1 VQYSVGGT
9 TTSGDQQTALSA
21 TRPWVHV
28 SWLLIRVIV
37 AAWDF
42 ALVVL
47 SFVGA
52 DIAWH
57 IFVRG
62 DEVQVS
68 DALVMS
74 ALAGALL
81 TGTIALK
88 DGYTLVRL
96 GDLRFQRR
104 VAFLGWVVG
113 FFVVGWLAFL
123 TKSTADFSRI
133 GVTGGFLFGLVVLL
147 TARQALLR
155 YLAHLM
161 AAGHLTLQSAYVVFA
176 GTPTDR
182 WQRLAQMAREGT
194 MVTGASELDLES
206 SDQQVRES
214 AISGLVNE
222 IRSALEVRYCDA
234 VYLFLPWSQLSL
246 LDEIKLQFVRLPVP
260 VYLFADGS
268 VDKILSGFGITISA
282 TPAFEIQRA
291 PLSLLERSM
300 KRGLDLTAATGLLLL
315 LSPLLLMTAILIRLS
330 SSGPV
335 FFRQARR
342 GFGGRKF
349 EILKFRTMTAQSC
362 EAPFVQATRNDAR
375 VTPLGSVLRRT
386 SIDEL
391 PQLWNV
397 LRGEMSL
404 VGPRP
409 HPLALDN
416 RYDEP
421 IANYAYRNHV
431 KPGITGW
438 AQVNGYRG
446 ETPDIAIMEARVMR
460 DLWYISN
467 WSLWLDIR
475 ILLRTVMVV
484 PYDTKAY

>member
-1 VQYSVGGT
+1 MQYPVGG
-9 TTSGDQQTALSA
+9 TTSGDQLAGLSA
-21 TRPWVHV
+21 TRPWAHV
-28 SWLLIRVIV
+28 SWPVIRASV
-37 AAWDF
+37 ALWDF
-42 ALVVL
+42 ALVVV
-47 SFVGA
+47 SFVAA

-62 DEVQVS
+62 DEVQVG

-74 ALAGALL
+74 VLAGVLL

-88 DGYTLVRL
+88 NGYNLVRI

-104 VAFLGWVVG
+104 VAFLGWIVG
-113 FFVVGWLAFL
+113 FFVVGWIAFL
-123 TKSTADFSRI
+123 TKSTSEFSRI
-133 GVTGGFLFGLVVLL
+133 AVTGEFLFGLLILL
-147 TARQALLR
+147 TARQALLK

-176 GTPTDR
+176 GTPVDR

-194 MVTGASELDLES
+194 MVTGASELTLE
-206 SDQQVRES
+206 DADPVTRQT
-214 AISGLVNE
+214 AIAALVND
-222 IRSALEVRYCDA
+222 IKSALGRRNCCDA
-234 VYLFLPWSQLSL
+234 VYLFLPWSQLHL

-260 VYLFADGS
+260 VYLFADAS
-268 VDKILSGFGITISA
+268 VDKILSGYGITISS

-291 PLSLLERSM
+291 PLSVFERSL
-300 KRGLDLTAATGLLLL
+300 KRGLDLIAASGLLIL
-315 LSPLLLMTAILIRLS
+315 LSPLLLMTAIMIRLS

-342 GFGGRKF
+342 GFGGRQF

-362 EAPFVQATRNDAR
+362 EAPFVQATRDDAR

-397 LRGEMSL
+397 VSGEMSL

-416 RYDEP
+416 RYDEL

-438 AQVNGYRG
+438 AQVSGYRG
-446 ETPDIAIMEARVMR
+446 ETPNVGTMEARVMR
-460 DLWYISN
+460 DLWYINN

-475 ILLRTVMVV
+475 ILLRTIMVV
-484 PYDTKAY
+484 PYDTKAF